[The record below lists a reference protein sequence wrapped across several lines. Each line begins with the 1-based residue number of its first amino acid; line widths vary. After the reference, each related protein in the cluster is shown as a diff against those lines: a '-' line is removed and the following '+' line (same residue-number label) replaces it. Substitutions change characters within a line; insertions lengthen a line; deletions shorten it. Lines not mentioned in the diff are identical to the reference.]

1 VLVQNCTVVP
11 ESSELELLNSWNEAM
26 DVVIFANDTEGK
38 GEDWILRI
46 DRFERVISTLVN
58 EDDVIGKEQDCLG

>member
-1 VLVQNCTVVP
+1 MLVQDCTVV
-11 ESSELELLNSWNEAM
+11 SKLSELEVLNSWNKPM
-26 DVVIFANDTEGK
+26 DVVVFANDTEGK

-46 DRFERVISTLVN
+46 DRFERVITTLVN